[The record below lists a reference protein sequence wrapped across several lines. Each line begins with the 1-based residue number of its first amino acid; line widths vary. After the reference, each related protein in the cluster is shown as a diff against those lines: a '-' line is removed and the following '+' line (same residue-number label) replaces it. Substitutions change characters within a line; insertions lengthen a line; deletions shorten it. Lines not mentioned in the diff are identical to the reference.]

1 MRFLR
6 DTIKIRKTNLRYLLR
21 KEDGTMAEKRNPYA
35 TNQGGKIEAPHKPK
49 DEPKGTK
56 KTGNDLRIGK

>member
-1 MRFLR
+1 
-6 DTIKIRKTNLRYLLR
+6 
-21 KEDGTMAEKRNPYA
+21 MAEKRNPYA

>member
-1 MRFLR
+1 MRIFR
-6 DTIKIRKTNLRYLLR
+6 DTIKSRKINLRYLQR

-49 DEPKGTK
+49 DEPKGVR